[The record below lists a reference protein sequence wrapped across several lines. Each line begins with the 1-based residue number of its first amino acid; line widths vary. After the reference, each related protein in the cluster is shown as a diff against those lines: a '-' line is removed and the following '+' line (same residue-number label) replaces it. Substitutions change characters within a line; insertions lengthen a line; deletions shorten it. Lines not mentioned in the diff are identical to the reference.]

1 MKIGIPIWGDRL
13 SPVMDTASRL
23 LIVETDGHK
32 EASRFETYLEVQDL
46 PSRCFRIH
54 GLGLDVLICGA
65 ISRPFLR
72 RLMSLGINII
82 HGISGHP
89 ADVLDA
95 YLQGSLHDSRFL
107 MPGFTGNGLG
117 ETNMSASL
125 RRRRRKKGKAKKDDV
140 SEKNKAKDNAKI
152 F

>member
-1 MKIGIPIWGDRL
+1 MKIGIPIWGDRI

-23 LIVETDGHK
+23 LIVETDGQK

-46 PSRCFRIH
+46 PHRCFRIH

-72 RLMSLGINII
+72 RLISLGINII

-89 ADVLDA
+89 EDVLDA
-95 YLQGSLHDSRFL
+95 YLQGILHDSRFL
-107 MPGFTGNGLG
+107 MPGFIGNGLG
-117 ETNMSASL
+117 KITMSAGL
-125 RRRRRKKGKAKKDDV
+125 RRRRRKRGEEKRDDGCK
-140 SEKNKAKDNAKI
+140 KNKDLDNAKI

>member
-1 MKIGIPIWGDRL
+1 MKIGIPIWGDRI

-23 LIVETDGHK
+23 LIVETDGQK

-46 PSRCFRIH
+46 PSRCFRIQR
-54 GLGLDVLICGA
+54 LGLDVLICGA
-65 ISRPFLR
+65 ISLPFLR
-72 RLMSLGINII
+72 RLMSLGIHII

-89 ADVLDA
+89 EDVLVA
-95 YLQGSLHDSRFL
+95 YLQGILNDVRFL

-117 ETNMSASL
+117 EVNVSAGL
-125 RRRRRKKGKAKKDDV
+125 RRRRRKRGREKIGDGSQKSKAV
-140 SEKNKAKDNAKI
+140 DNTKI